1 MLHGYPETTL
11 AGLARVHSYVSHNNV
26 DLGRPTAG
34 GRRIKEAS
42 KNTASKKKP
51 QEPCLDDR
59 LSFAHQFGFMKGT
72 ESIPY
77 QFQPSFGAI
86 NGAAPETPP
95 GPWLGSSPWPR
106 KPPQR
111 QRHPGPARPRMPRR
125 RLPRGRFPRP
135 RGGAQRRRLPR
146 GRFPWPRGG
155 VQPWP
160 KG

>member
-1 MLHGYPETTL
+1 MARTPRTPQFQCWRFAREPRRAQSVRLFRNAL
-11 AGLARVHSYVSHNNV
+11 APRQKPGNIEIRDAGGSGLATS
-26 DLGRPTAG
+26 LGRMCVYFA
-34 GRRIKEAS
+34 
-42 KNTASKKKP
+42 NT
-51 QEPCLDDR
+51 
-59 LSFAHQFGFMKGT
+59 G
-72 ESIPY
+72 Y

-95 GPWLGSSPWPR
+95 GPWLGPSPWPR

-135 RGGAQRRRLPR
+135 RGGAQRRKLPR
-146 GRFPWPRGG
+146 RRFPWPRAG